1 MLRRLITGKSR
12 RAVRCVLPDAQVTNS
27 RKVHTTITTGRPT
40 NTSTKPRRRQ
50 GQSPSMSIADKNLV
64 RENFKLAQQL
74 KALEGLTKQVQAS
87 IKQKESE
94 KVREDVTKETS
105 LGIAGGDSKGDPVV
119 DEKDIDD
126 VFKALGISEP
136 TAAGEGDSA
145 RPVLPTEETE
155 HVHNYQDKAQ
165 ADEYEKKGSRDGD
178 STVIDL
184 NNEKELLS
192 LFPVPKAYVPLPE
205 SVSSVLTPEV
215 LSNITQEQTAMWEPV
230 IDALLTSSLCDPLSA
245 TEMTT
250 QADFTGYDFHQL
262 VATIPRKQ
270 KETLVEKLHELALM
284 SGVLWGNV
292 HVMNDLLAL
301 CNLLPNE
308 KGKLLV
314 EVLLQDIDLSGD
326 NKSDVEGSKVFANVT
341 TKAILLN
348 HYARLSDVGKVR
360 EYIAELDKLPD
371 SKNPM
376 KTSPVI
382 YTSIMQMYMRLD
394 DYDLAKETFDTM
406 KFLSMATSPSP
417 RTYTSMILLDTLH
430 NNIEHGIAVYN
441 EMLDKDVKLEPDAL
455 LALAKGCGA
464 RRGMVDQGWGFI
476 IDYYEKGY
484 AVDSRVM
491 EIMMYLAYVDGDLP
505 FVRGIWMNICETN
518 TKLQGRIQLP
528 HAKCTKWLFNTYY
541 RIGDIVEKAR
551 NGTSHVPVG
560 LRDSRVR
567 AIRTKV
573 LELTNFNFHEQ
584 APPLLPMVHFDGG
597 DPKLM
602 LGEARALWKY
612 LVQRS
617 LEVGE
622 ESSGKT
628 YLSEALVEAY
638 LYVVGRYAAMETF
651 EREFDRLAVFDG
663 DGEESVTIE
672 EPREDVGG
680 DDRVANDPATAR
692 TVTVQHSVLPTG
704 RVPRTDRLYNMC
716 MHTARHQACLS
727 FAQRIWTERGRY
739 RRSSSFQGLSVPEQ
753 DAADFKF
760 ARLMLSVL
768 THTGDV
774 GDAYKLVLSSQN
786 RFVWT
791 RYHLKALLMLCERL
805 GYTTFARELERVV
818 KRGHKWVRR
827 QQRRAP

>member
-1 MLRRLITGKSR
+1 M
-12 RAVRCVLPDAQVTNS
+12 
-27 RKVHTTITTGRPT
+27 
-40 NTSTKPRRRQ
+40 
-50 GQSPSMSIADKNLV
+50 QSPSTSREEENLL
-64 RENFKLAQQL
+64 RESSKLAQQL
-74 KALEGLTKQVQAS
+74 KALEGLTRQVQDS
-87 IKQKESE
+87 IKEKENE
-94 KVREDVTKETS
+94 MTRKDVTRETS
-105 LGIAGGDSKGDPVV
+105 VGIAGGNDKADPVV

-126 VFKALGISEP
+126 VFKALGIFGS
-136 TAAGEGDSA
+136 TAAGEDGSS
-145 RPVLPTEETE
+145 RPALPTEETDL
-155 HVHNYQDKAQ
+155 VHNNQSEA
-165 ADEYEKKGSRDGD
+165 EPESLEKTGSREEDN
-178 STVIDL
+178 TVIDL
-184 NNEKELLS
+184 NDEKELLS

-205 SVSSVLTPEV
+205 SVTSVLTPEV
-215 LSNITQEQTAMWEPV
+215 LSNITQEQTATWEPV
-230 IDALLTSSLCDPLSA
+230 IDALLSSSICDPLSGSELA
-245 TEMTT
+245 S

-270 KETLVEKLHELALM
+270 KEPLVEKLHELALM

-314 EVLLQDIDLSGD
+314 EVLLQDIDLSSND
-326 NKSDVEGSKVFANVT
+326 TSDGGSKVVANAT

-441 EMLDKDVKLEPDAL
+441 EMLDKEVKLEPDAL

-464 RRGMVDQGWGFI
+464 RRGMADQGWGFI
-476 IDYYEKGY
+476 IDYYENGY
-484 AVDSRVM
+484 AVDSQVM

-541 RIGDIVEKAR
+541 RVGDIVELAR

-567 AIRTKV
+567 AIRMKV

-584 APPLLPMVHFDGG
+584 APPLLPMVDFDGS

-617 LEVGE
+617 QEVGE
-622 ESSGKT
+622 GVGGKA
-628 YLSEALVEAY
+628 YLGEAVIEAY

-651 EREFDRLAVFDG
+651 EREFDRLTVFDG

-672 EPREDVGG
+672 EPREGEVDVDADADAAAVN
-680 DDRVANDPATAR
+680 DDTAARAVAVP
-692 TVTVQHSVLPTG
+692 HSVLPAG
-704 RVPRTDRLYNMC
+704 RVLRTDRLYNLC

-739 RRSSSFQGLSVPEQ
+739 RRSTAFQALSVPDQ

-791 RYHLKALLMLCERL
+791 RYHLKSLLMLCERL
-805 GYTTFARELERVV
+805 GYTTFARELDRVV

-827 QQRRAP
+827 QQRRAA